1 MLTHDIYD
9 MVLTIADRAVT
20 DIHLDRKLR
29 ATLLAADETA
39 RSEIACMLSDELA
52 MHLGLPDGCHV
63 PFERIQRFIPSRLWA
78 HWSRL
83 MRRASSVLAEGSAPR
98 VGLAC
103 KAAAAHHCEGWGER
117 GVKSAAIA

>member
-29 ATLLAADETA
+29 ATFLAADETA
-39 RSEIACMLSDELA
+39 RSEISYMLSDELA
-52 MHLGLPDGCHV
+52 IAPWPAERLPRTI
-63 PFERIQRFIPSRLWA
+63 ERIQRFIPSRLWA

-98 VGLAC
+98 SVWRAKPLRRIIARAGA
-103 KAAAAHHCEGWGER
+103 
-117 GVKSAAIA
+117 SAVCSP